1 MVQWVEE
8 GVAPDTLTAANYV
21 GNNVSNGV
29 GFTRP
34 LCRVRLFPFFRVTRG
49 WVCMLMSLFW
59 GGQYPTTIRYK
70 GGDPDSADSF
80 ECA

>member
-1 MVQWVEE
+1 MVHWVED

-34 LCRVRLFPFFRVTRG
+34 LCRVRPFPFR
-49 WVCMLMSLFW
+49 
-59 GGQYPTTIRYK
+59 PTAV
-70 GGDPDSADSF
+70 GCG
-80 ECA
+80 C

>member
-8 GVAPDTLTAANYV
+8 GIAPDTLTAANYV

-34 LCRVRLFPFFRVTRG
+34 LCRVRFFSICGWARVWVQVLMCLGLIVPDDDSVQGRG
-49 WVCMLMSLFW
+49 P
-59 GGQYPTTIRYK
+59 GQR
-70 GGDPDSADSF
+70 G
-80 ECA
+80 